1 MGESSTATATNG
13 GGSEEVA
20 APSAYLGEPTRS
32 PEVEMAYTPCVNC
45 GDETSETIEQQQGWL
60 CEDCHNGLN
69 CGCKDC
75 VDIMLDKATSKP

>member
-1 MGESSTATATNG
+1 MGESPATTAANG
-13 GGSEEVA
+13 SRLEK
-20 APSAYLGEPTRS
+20 APANGAYFGEPTRS

-75 VDIMLDKATSKP
+75 VDIMLHKATSKP

>member
-1 MGESSTATATNG
+1 
-13 GGSEEVA
+13 
-20 APSAYLGEPTRS
+20 
-32 PEVEMAYTPCVNC
+32 MAYTPCVNC